1 MVGVNHPRELVRNIV
16 ASTGIVAVT
25 LAATWLAISHG
36 KLSMVGVV
44 GALGLLVGVYVG
56 IRHPLWFY
64 WGLAAIMAGLQF
76 GRIPGISLP
85 IYLPLAFGAVVAS
98 FLHPRLA
105 RSMHPLE
112 FAVLALILTS
122 GLSVVAT
129 GLSPT
134 SASLFIRWAIPS
146 LVMLALVA
154 LSSENLARF
163 GRIFAVVAALNAL
176 YGLYCVAFDP
186 TNSSLK
192 YLRVFGYNPEAT
204 AARFAFVGRGD
215 TGTVRLGGTWVDPNG
230 AAVNLVLAL
239 ALAILL
245 LAGWQRVVVATVVAV
260 GLTLTLSRGSTFS
273 VVFGVLLVLVF
284 HSMRVRNRAAMI
296 GVIALVA
303 SAAMLTAPV
312 RQRIVASFSSGDA
325 GSAARAD
332 ALRVFPGQ
340 MADHWGFGLGWA
352 RPEFIDPEFSYLFNL
367 PSNAPL
373 IALYR
378 GGILVFIAFMAV
390 VVIGCVV
397 AYRALRSDSTPN
409 AIYGGIF
416 IGICFVQ
423 MQLDHNVADVPQQVV
438 LYSIFLAF
446 LVYVDRERIDA
457 RQQIRAQ
464 SEPEIPGDVV
474 IARS

>member
-1 MVGVNHPRELVRNIV
+1 MLSLAGRPETMVDVNHPRELVGNVV

-25 LAATWLAISHG
+25 LAATWLAISYG
-36 KLSMVGVV
+36 KLSLLGVV
-44 GALGLLVGVYVG
+44 GVLGLIVGAYVG
-56 IRHPLWFY
+56 LRHPLWFY

-76 GRIPGISLP
+76 GRIPGIGLP

-112 FAVLALILTS
+112 FAVLALIITS

-146 LVMLALVA
+146 LVMLALVQ
-154 LSSENLARF
+154 LSSEHLARF

-192 YLRVFGYNPEAT
+192 YLRVFGYTPEAT
-204 AARFAFVGRGD
+204 AARFAYIGQGD
-215 TGTVRLGGTWVDPNG
+215 AGTVRLGGTWVDPNG
-230 AAVNLVLAL
+230 AALNLVLATG
-239 ALAILL
+239 LAILL
-245 LAGWQRVVVATVVAV
+245 FAGWQRIVLATVVAV

-303 SAAMLTAPV
+303 SAAMLAAPV
-312 RQRIVASFSSGDA
+312 RQRIVASFSGGDA
-325 GSAARAD
+325 GSVARAD

-340 MADHWGFGLGWA
+340 
-352 RPEFIDPEFSYLFNL
+352 
-367 PSNAPL
+367 
-373 IALYR
+373 IA
-378 GGILVFIAFMAV
+378 I
-390 VVIGCVV
+390 IGVSGSAGRV
-397 AYRALRSDSTPN
+397 RSSWIQNSPTCST
-409 AIYGGIF
+409 
-416 IGICFVQ
+416 CHR
-423 MQLDHNVADVPQQVV
+423 MHH
-438 LYSIFLAF
+438 
-446 LVYVDRERIDA
+446 
-457 RQQIRAQ
+457 
-464 SEPEIPGDVV
+464 
-474 IARS
+474 

>member
-1 MVGVNHPRELVRNIV
+1 MAGDFLWQAFAVGRVGV
-16 ASTGIVAVT
+16 
-25 LAATWLAISHG
+25 
-36 KLSMVGVV
+36 
-44 GALGLLVGVYVG
+44 LGLLVGTYVG
-56 IRHPLWFY
+56 VRHPLWLY
-64 WGLAAIMAGLQF
+64 WGLAVIMAGLQF
-76 GRIPGISLP
+76 ARIPGIGLP

-98 FLHPRLA
+98 FVHPRLA

-112 FAVLALILTS
+112 FAVLALIITS

-129 GLSPT
+129 GFSPT

-146 LVMLALVA
+146 LVMLALVQ
-154 LSSENLARF
+154 LSSEHLARF

-192 YLRVFGYNPEAT
+192 YLRVFGYSPEAT
-204 AARFAFVGRGD
+204 YARFAYIGQGD

-230 AAVNLVLAL
+230 AALNLVLAL
-239 ALAILL
+239 ALALL
-245 LAGWQRVVVATVVAV
+245 LLVGWQRIVVATVIAV
-260 GLTLTLSRGSTFS
+260 RPDDDAQQGFHVLRRLR
-273 VVFGVLLVLVF
+273 VLLVLVF

-296 GVIALVA
+296 GVIALVS
-303 SAAMLTAPV
+303 SAAMLAAPV
-312 RQRIVASFSSGDA
+312 RQRIVASFSGSDV

-340 MADHWGFGLGWA
+340 IADHWGFGLGWA
-352 RPEFIDPEFSYLFNL
+352 RPEFIDPEFSYLLNL

-373 IALYR
+373 ITLYR

-397 AYRALRSDSTPN
+397 AYRVLRSDSTPN

-423 MQLDHNVADVPQQVV
+423 ITRPQRGRRAAAGGAVLDIPG
-438 LYSIFLAF
+438 IP
-446 LVYVDRERIDA
+446 VYVDRERIDA
-457 RQQIRAQ
+457 RQRICAH
-464 SEPEIPGDVV
+464 SEPELPGDVV
-474 IARS
+474 VARL